1 MANLFALQTLIELA
15 VTEVDEAA
23 QRLGRAVKNVDGARQ
38 KLELLSNYREE
49 YVNRFQQTMANGFTP
64 MAYRN
69 YQNFM
74 EKLDTAIHG
83 QEQIVREAERRAEG
97 ERNAWRESER
107 KRISYDALKT
117 RAETAIEKKEAKRE
131 QKQSD
136 EAAARKFLYKR

>member
-49 YVNRFQQTMANGFTP
+49 YVNRFQQTMTNGFTP

-74 EKLDTAIHG
+74 DKLDTAIHG
-83 QEQIVREAERRAEG
+83 QEQVVREAERSAEG
-97 ERNAWRESER
+97 ERSAWRESER
-107 KRISYDALKT
+107 KRISYGALKT

>member
-1 MANLFALQTLIELA
+1 VE
-15 VTEVDEAA
+15 D
-23 QRLGRAVKNVDGARQ
+23 ARQ
-38 KLELLSNYREE
+38 KHTLLSSYRDE

-64 MAYRN
+64 LAYRN

-74 EKLDTAIHG
+74 DKLDTAIRG
-83 QEQIVREAERRAEG
+83 QEQILRDAETRAGAERDT
-97 ERNAWRESER
+97 WRESER

-117 RAETAIEKKEAKRE
+117 RAERVAEKNEAKRE

>member
-49 YVNRFQQTMANGFTP
+49 YVSRFQQTMTNGFTP

-74 EKLDTAIHG
+74 DKLDTAIHG
-83 QEQIVREAERRAEG
+83 QEQLVRDAEKRAEG
-97 ERNAWRESER
+97 ERSAWRESER

>member
-23 QRLGRAVKNVDGARQ
+23 SRLGRAVKGVDDAKQ
-38 KLELLSNYREE
+38 KLALLSNYRDE
-49 YVNRFQQTMANGFTP
+49 YVSRFQQTMTAGFTP
-64 MAYRN
+64 LAYRN

-74 EKLDTAIHG
+74 DKLDTAIRG
-83 QEQIVREAERRAEG
+83 QEQILRDSERRADT
-97 ERNAWRESER
+97 ERSAWRESER

-117 RAETAIEKKEAKRE
+117 RAERDIEKKDAKRE